1 MNIMKRF
8 ESTTFRLLASFKP
21 NFVGRSALV
30 SSLSSLVFLLILTA
44 CSDFISPVKSTPGPE
59 SEYAF
64 NYWLLNNIYLY
75 EDELPNLP
83 EDGDSIQTL
92 YNTLKDPYT
101 SYTIPS
107 KSKDRITHLNTSMVA
122 GDVGMR
128 YFNYPDLEHPI
139 IIDRVYPQ
147 SPAGKAGVPRFG
159 NIISVNDI
167 ELTGDKAKVTYDS
180 ILNYSKT
187 IRLLVAYKGETKLYE
202 LQKET
207 IFAPTIFVD
216 TLFEDSS
223 KGYPGIIFI
232 TIEGFKPKTVDQDSG
247 SYGELKTYLKSTISD
262 KRVRV
267 LDLRGNPGGHVKQ
280 STLMADLFVSTG
292 ILSTTLSRSLNPDG
306 ESIHTSSTTKA
317 KAGDPGETGNFII
330 LANQA
335 TASAAEIFI
344 AAVTELTDIPL
355 IGSRTFGK
363 GIGQTTFFTYA
374 GGVATITNYQFLTP
388 KGNSYH
394 KVGIIPKYECEN
406 TVGEICA
413 AKIANK
419 LYGVKSSYQD
429 ESILAKQYRE
439 NLDETEDFEG
449 GAIEWTNID
458 TYLKAYN
465 DLHR

>member
-1 MNIMKRF
+1 MKTRIMF
-8 ESTTFRLLASFKP
+8 AILL
-21 NFVGRSALV
+21 L
-30 SSLSSLVFLLILTA
+30 SLLG

-75 EDELPNLP
+75 EDELPNLQ
-83 EDGDSIQTL
+83 EDGDSIQLL

-101 SYTIPS
+101 TYTPPS
-107 KSKDRITHLNTSMVA
+107 QSEDKITHLNTSMIA
-122 GDVGMR
+122 GDVGIR
-128 YFNYPDLEHPI
+128 YFNYPNLEHPI

-159 NIISVNDI
+159 SIISVNDI

-267 LDLRGNPGGHVKQ
+267 LDLRGNLGGHVKQ

-363 GIGQTTFFTYA
+363 GIGQTPFFTYA

-394 KVGIIPKYECEN
+394 KVGIPPKYECDN
-406 TVGEICA
+406 TIGEICA

-419 LYGVKSSYQD
+419 LYGVNSSYQD
-429 ESILAKQYRE
+429 DSVLAKQYRK
-439 NLDETEDFEG
+439 NTEGSKNFEG
-449 GAIEWTNID
+449 GAIEWADSDIYFKTFEN
-458 TYLKAYN
+458 TYP
-465 DLHR
+465 

>member
-1 MNIMKRF
+1 MYIHQH
-8 ESTTFRLLASFKP
+8 P
-21 NFVGRSALV
+21 NEHKHIIPDSVPGFPFHTLV
-30 SSLSSLVFLLILTA
+30 SRLSSLVCIFLLAA
-44 CSDFISPVKSTPGPE
+44 CSDFIHPVKSTPGPE

-75 EDELPNLP
+75 EDELPNLQ
-83 EDGDSIQTL
+83 EDGDSIQLL

-101 SYTIPS
+101 TYTPPS
-107 KSKDRITHLNTSMVA
+107 QSEDKITHLNTSMIA
-122 GDVGMR
+122 GDVGIR
-128 YFNYPDLEHPI
+128 YFNYPNLEHPI

-159 NIISVNDI
+159 SIISVNDI

-267 LDLRGNPGGHVKQ
+267 LDLRGNLGGHVKQ

-363 GIGQTTFFTYA
+363 GIGQTPFFTYA

-394 KVGIIPKYECEN
+394 KVGIPPKYECDN
-406 TVGEICA
+406 TIGEICA

-419 LYGVKSSYQD
+419 LYGVNSSYQD
-429 ESILAKQYRE
+429 DSVLAKQYRK
-439 NLDETEDFEG
+439 NTEGSKNFEG
-449 GAIEWTNID
+449 GSIEWADSDIYFKTFEK
-458 TYLKAYN
+458 TYP
-465 DLHR
+465 

>member
-1 MNIMKRF
+1 MYSHQHLNEYKHIIPD
-8 ESTTFRLLASFKP
+8 SVPGSPFRSLAS
-21 NFVGRSALV
+21 R
-30 SSLSSLVFLLILTA
+30 LSSLVFFLLLTA

-75 EDELPNLP
+75 EDELPNLQ
-83 EDGDSIQTL
+83 EDGDSIQLL

-101 SYTIPS
+101 TYTPPS
-107 KSKDRITHLNTSMVA
+107 QSEDKITHLNTSMIA
-122 GDVGMR
+122 GDVGIR
-128 YFNYPDLEHPI
+128 YFNYPNLEHPI

-159 NIISVNDI
+159 SIISVNDI
-167 ELTGDKAKVTYDS
+167 ELTGDKAKDTYDS

-267 LDLRGNPGGHVKQ
+267 LDLRGNLGGHVKQ

-363 GIGQTTFFTYA
+363 GIGQTPFFTYA

-394 KVGIIPKYECEN
+394 KVGIPPKYECDN
-406 TVGEICA
+406 TIGEICA

-429 ESILAKQYRE
+429 DSVLAKQYRK
-439 NLDETEDFEG
+439 NTDETKNFEG

-458 TYLKAYN
+458 TYLKVFN

>member
-1 MNIMKRF
+1 MYSHQHLNEYKHIIPD
-8 ESTTFRLLASFKP
+8 SVPGSPFRSLAS
-21 NFVGRSALV
+21 R
-30 SSLSSLVFLLILTA
+30 LSSLVFFLLLTA

-75 EDELPNLP
+75 EDELPNLQ
-83 EDGDSIQTL
+83 EDGDSIQLL

-101 SYTIPS
+101 TYTPPS
-107 KSKDRITHLNTSMVA
+107 QSEDKITHLNTSMIA
-122 GDVGMR
+122 GDVGIR
-128 YFNYPDLEHPI
+128 YFNYPNLEHPI

-159 NIISVNDI
+159 SIISVNDI

-202 LQKET
+202 LPKET

-267 LDLRGNPGGHVKQ
+267 LDLRGNLGGHVKQ

-363 GIGQTTFFTYA
+363 GIGQTPFFTYA

-394 KVGIIPKYECEN
+394 KVGIPPKYECD
-406 TVGEICA
+406 TIGEICA
-413 AKIANK
+413 ANFANK
-419 LYGVKSSYQD
+419 LYGVKIPTQD
-429 ESILAKQYRE
+429 ETLAKRA
-439 NLDETEDFEG
+439 TEFTEKAFSEFEG

-458 TYLKAYN
+458 TYLKAFN